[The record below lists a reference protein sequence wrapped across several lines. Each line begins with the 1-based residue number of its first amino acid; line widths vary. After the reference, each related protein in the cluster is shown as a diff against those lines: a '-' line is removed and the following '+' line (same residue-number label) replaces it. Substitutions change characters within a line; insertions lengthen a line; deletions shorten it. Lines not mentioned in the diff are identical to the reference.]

1 MLSSRSRL
9 GRREGFSNTLRLGS
23 RAGSRALVVYL
34 RYPTAS
40 GDLDDGFGEDTKVGI
55 VVGKRQ
61 LPRAVDRNLVKR
73 RLRHLLS
80 ERTETVLSGSRI
92 VVRALGPSGDLSF
105 SELGDAL
112 DSALNRAKKSQEK
125 LLEASATR
133 GHVNG

>member
-1 MLSSRSRL
+1 M
-9 GRREGFSNTLRLGS
+9 
-23 RAGSRALVVYL
+23 VYL

-80 ERTETVLSGSRI
+80 ERTQTVPSGSRI